1 MIYKRLIGALLAVLV
16 LLAADC
22 CAILDGGLGL
32 SADQLIDQS
41 RGDYY
46 PNLGMPANPQESREI
61 WSQESGIDFS
71 QIGEPLENNSSVVS
85 PESRAEVAPN
95 QVEDKTAPSSAMI
108 STAESME
115 GNWSLQLSDSKNR
128 FMALRL
134 YVSGDAIFGTGT
146 INDGIKTER
155 LSASG
160 SLAGE
165 NVSLDV
171 VTSGEV
177 SLYRFNLIKEV
188 NSLLGQYRAFPAQ
201 GEAWSGMV
209 QANREE

>member
-1 MIYKRLIGALLAVLV
+1 MIYKRLIGAPFAVLV

-61 WSQESGIDFS
+61 WSQQSGIDFS
-71 QIGEPLENNSSVVS
+71 QIGETLENNSSVVS
-85 PESRAEVAPN
+85 PESRAEVAPT
-95 QVEDKTAPSSAMI
+95 QIEDKTAPSSAMV

-188 NSLLGQYRAFPAQ
+188 NSLLGQYRAFPAE
-201 GEAWSGMV
+201 GEAWSGLV